1 MHPADIILTVCIIT
15 FTWLGYKQGFINSS
29 FGLIKWAG
37 ALLVAT
43 LLFIP
48 FSSWLMQSFIIE
60 KEWQRPLSFAIV
72 FAAALFLLS
81 LLFSSLQKIIPYA
94 SRYDFVNKITGV
106 IPGFITGV
114 LAAIMLARII
124 NASVW
129 IDPGKKQE
137 QTFLL
142 ASMLNATVVVD
153 NTINTVFSEPVQQ
166 VSGANETVFTDAE
179 LFKSAVFKAEPG
191 LENKMLLLVNTERMQ
206 RGLPM
211 LVSDAALQQA
221 AYNHAADMFTRGYFA
236 HNSPEGAT
244 PFDRMKGLGITYK
257 IAGEN
262 LAHSYNL
269 DTAHTGLM
277 NSPGHKANILNK
289 RYGKIGVAVLQS
301 DTKGL
306 MVVQEFSN

>member
-1 MHPADIILTVCIIT
+1 MHPADIILTVCIIA
-15 FTWLGYKQGFINSS
+15 FTWLGYKQGFISS
-29 FGLIKWAG
+29 AFGLIKWAG
-37 ALLVAT
+37 ALLVAA

-48 FSSWLMQSFIIE
+48 FSGWLTQSFVIE
-60 KEWQRPLSFAIV
+60 KEWERPLSFAIV
-72 FAAALFLLS
+72 FAASLFLLS
-81 LLFSSLQKIIPYA
+81 LLFSTLQKIIPCS

-106 IPGFITGV
+106 IPGFMTGV
-114 LAAIMLARII
+114 LAAIMLARIV

-129 IDPGKKQE
+129 LDSEKKQE
-137 QTFLL
+137 QTFLM
-142 ASMLNATVVVD
+142 ASMLNATTVVD
-153 NTINTVFSEPVQQ
+153 NTINTIFTEPAQQ
-166 VSGANETVFTDAE
+166 ISGANETAYTDAE

-191 LENKMLLLVNTERMQ
+191 LENKMLLLVNSERMQ

-211 LVSDAALQQA
+211 LVMDAALQRA

-236 HNSPEGAT
+236 HNSPEGTT
-244 PFDRMKGLGITYK
+244 PFERMKSIGITYK

-289 RYGKIGVAVLQS
+289 RYGKIGVSVLKS
-301 DTKGL
+301 DTKGI